1 MNKYV
6 LYIFF
11 FFCLVSCNLDNK
23 SSRHNDMH
31 QLFSVLTENDTGIK
45 FNNLLDE
52 TTYMNGFFYEY
63 YYNGAGVATADFNND
78 GLQDIYF
85 VSNKRANQLYLNKGD
100 LEFQNITNKSNT
112 KGGFGWPTGVTVL
125 DINNDGL
132 MDIYISKSGRISNP
146 EHRKNELLI
155 NLGIDEKSLP
165 HFQEKAKEYGL
176 DISSQSSQANFFD
189 YDLDGDLDLFLIN
202 HGLDVYNDKQ
212 IPFLISQ
219 KSKDTGEKL
228 YKNDNGIFKEATLEA
243 NITNNRLGFALGC
256 SIGDVNNDGWPDIY
270 ISHDYSEK
278 DHLYLNNQ
286 DGTFKE
292 VSLQAFGHI
301 SNFSMGSDMAD
312 VNNDGFLDIMSLDMM
327 AQDNYSQK
335 TSMSGMN
342 TKKFENIV
350 ELGLHHQ
357 YMYNALQINNGVSYE
372 TKTPLFS
379 DIAQLAGV
387 SSTDWSWSPLFIDMN
402 NDGYRDLFISN
413 GIKRD
418 FRNNDFAIYKKKKQE
433 EAIKKGKL
441 DKEAYMKDMF
451 DKLPSRKQ
459 KNVFMLNNKDLTF
472 QDIQFKQPTTSSN
485 GAAYADFDNDGDID
499 IVVNNSDDEALIY
512 RNNSEG
518 FNNFIKIKLEGTK
531 HNKDAIGARVEIKT
545 NNVSQIVENYF
556 SRGFQSAMADNL
568 HFGLGTDE
576 KIDTL
581 IIRWPDGSL
590 QYQYK
595 IKANQTL
602 EISYNPTEKLTKHNL
617 NEQNYLFKDI
627 TEISR
632 IKFKHQENIYNDF
645 AAESLIPHKMS
656 QMGPGLSVADVNNDG
671 LDDFYI
677 GGPKDQEGVLYVQT
691 TNGAFKKFITTV
703 FEKDKKH
710 EDTGALFFDADND
723 GDQDLYV
730 VSGGNEATPNS
741 KYYEDRFYENKGNG
755 HFVKTLNTIPKITTS
770 GLKVTVGD
778 YDNDGDLDLF
788 VGSRVKPMHYGQYA
802 KSFILENQS
811 KNGKIKFV
819 DKTEN
824 IAPDLVNY
832 TMVTDALWIDYDKDS
847 ILDLLVANEW
857 GTVDFFKNEDNR
869 FVKKTAQLGIA
880 SNKGWWYSIV
890 ADDIDNDG
898 DTDFI
903 AGNLGLNYK
912 YKASKEAPFY
922 MYLNDFDKNNS
933 EDIVL
938 AYHEDKKVFPLRGR
952 QCSSQQMP
960 FIKEKFKTYDAFG
973 KAELKDVYGE
983 ALSKSIQYEATNFA
997 SGIFKNNDNTQFQ
1010 FTPFENEVQIS
1021 SINKIL
1027 VEDFDKDGNKDLVLL
1042 GNLYA
1047 SEVET
1052 PRNDASYGHYMKGD
1066 GKGGFKTIPAQ
1077 KSGLY
1082 IKGDVRNAEII
1093 RIGRKKNGY
1102 NAILIARN
1110 NDSLKLLTNN
1120 SSTLIFVQK

>member
-1 MNKYV
+1 MSKYI
-6 LYIFF
+6 LHIFL
-11 FFCLVSCNLDNK
+11 CSLLVSCNSDVKWFNGDNSPNK
-23 SSRHNDMH
+23 E
-31 QLFSVLTENDTGIK
+31 LFTILESNHTGIE

-85 VSNKRANQLYLNKGD
+85 VSNKRANELYLNKGD

-112 KGGFGWPTGVTVL
+112 KGRFGWPTGVTVL

-132 MDIYISKSGRISNP
+132 LDIYISKSGRISNS
-146 EHRKNELLI
+146 EHRKNELLVHTGTDK
-155 NLGIDEKSLP
+155 NGIP

-202 HGLDVYNDKQ
+202 HGLDVYNDEQ
-212 IPFLISQ
+212 IPLLISQ
-219 KSKDTGEKL
+219 KSIDSGEKL
-228 YKNDNGIFKEATLEA
+228 YKNENGIFKEVTLEA
-243 NITNNRLGFALGC
+243 NIINNGLGFALGC
-256 SIGDVNNDGWPDIY
+256 SIGDVNNDGWPDMY
-270 ISHDYSEK
+270 VSHDYSEK

-292 VSLQAFGHI
+292 VSLQSFGHV
-301 SNFSMGSDMAD
+301 SNFSMGSDVAD
-312 VNNDGFLDIMSLDMM
+312 INNDGLLDIMSLDMM

-342 TKKFENIV
+342 TQKFENIV
-350 ELGLHHQ
+350 QLGLHHQ
-357 YMYNALQINNGVSYE
+357 YMYNALQINNGVNPE
-372 TKTPLFS
+372 TKKPLFS

-387 SSTDWSWSPLFIDMN
+387 SSTDWSWSPLFIDMD

-418 FRNNDFAIYKKKKQE
+418 FRNNDFAIYKKNKQE

-441 DKEAYMKDMF
+441 DKDAYMQDMF

-459 KNVFMLNNKDLTF
+459 KNIFMLNNKDLTF
-472 QDIQFKQPTTSSN
+472 QNIELNQPKTSSN

-499 IVVNNSDDEALIY
+499 IVVNNSDDKAFIY

-518 FNNFIKIKLEGTK
+518 RNNFIKIKLIGTEK
-531 HNKDAIGARVEIKT
+531 NKNAIGTRVTIKT
-545 NNVSQIVENYF
+545 NGTSQIVENYF
-556 SRGFQSAMADNL
+556 SRGFQSAMADDL
-568 HFGLGTDE
+568 HFGLGAHE

-581 IIRWPDGSL
+581 IVSWPDGSL
-590 QYQYK
+590 QYQYN
-595 IKANQTL
+595 IKRNQTL
-602 EISYNPTEKLTKHNL
+602 EISYQPTEKKEINQPKQK
-617 NEQNYLFKDI
+617 EFFFKEI
-627 TEISR
+627 TEASNIT
-632 IKFKHQENIYNDF
+632 FKHQENLYNDF
-645 AAESLIPHKMS
+645 AVESLMPHKMS

-677 GGPKDQEGVLYVQT
+677 GGAKDQSGVLYIQT
-691 TNGAFKKFITTV
+691 TNETFKKSKTTV
-703 FEKDKKH
+703 FEKDKNH
-710 EDTGALFFDADND
+710 EDTGALFFDADAD

-730 VSGGNEATPNS
+730 VSGGNETTPNS
-741 KYYEDRFYENKGNG
+741 KYYEDCFYENKGNG
-755 HFVKTLNTIPKITTS
+755 YFVKTTNTIPKITTS
-770 GLKVTVGD
+770 GLKVTAGD
-778 YDNDGDLDLF
+778 YDKDGDLDLF
-788 VGSRVKPMHYGQYA
+788 IGSRVKPMHYGQYS
-802 KSFILENQS
+802 KSYILENQS
-811 KNGKIKFV
+811 KTGKIKFV
-819 DKTEN
+819 DKTEI

-847 ILDLLVANEW
+847 ILDLVLTNEW
-857 GTVDFFKNEDNR
+857 GTVDFFKNENHR
-869 FVKKTAQLGIA
+869 FIKKTLQLGIA
-880 SNKGWWYSIV
+880 SNKGWWYSIA

-898 DTDFI
+898 DADFV

-912 YKASKEAPFY
+912 YKASQAAPFF

-938 AYHEDKKVFPLRGR
+938 AYHEDKKLFPLRGR
-952 QCSSQQMP
+952 QCSSNQMP

-983 ALSKSIQYEATNFA
+983 TLDESIEYKATNFA
-997 SGIFKNNDNTQFQ
+997 SGIFTNNDNTQFQ
-1010 FTPFENEVQIS
+1010 FTPFENEAQIS

-1027 VEDFDKDGNKDLVLL
+1027 IEDFDGDGNKDLVLL
-1042 GNLYA
+1042 GNLYV

-1052 PRNDASYGHYMKGD
+1052 PRNDASYGHFMKGD
-1066 GKGGFKTIPAQ
+1066 GKGSFKAIPAH

-1082 IKGDVRNAEII
+1082 VKGDVKDASII
-1093 RIGRKKNGY
+1093 HIGKKEKGMM
-1102 NAILIARN
+1102 ALLIAKN
-1110 NDSLKLLTNN
+1110 NDMLQ
-1120 SSTLIFVQK
+1120 LIKVKK